1 MTTILSWNIQAG
13 LGVDG
18 RVDLAR
24 IARTVRALADADV
37 ICLQEVESRSS
48 GGPGGDAGS
57 VHEDQFET
65 LQDLFPGYAAVIGA
79 GVERTDDATASMYR
93 FGNMVLTRLP
103 ILSVFRH
110 ILPQPAA
117 PGVRHMPRQATEV
130 TVRSSGGPV
139 RVVTTHLEYHSPVHR
154 RAQVGRLRELQIEV
168 AEQARHPGATDEGG
182 PYARIGRCASSVLCG
197 DFNMETSSDEY
208 SAMLAAFGD
217 AIPDLVDAWTT
228 LHPGRPHDPTCG
240 LFDHRQWPAGAHCRD
255 YFFVTEDLRPRLR
268 SLCVDLRT
276 DASDHQPL
284 ALVLAD
290 GNDDPEW
297 ARGLW

>member
-1 MTTILSWNIQAG
+1 MTAILSWNIQAG
-13 LGVDG
+13 HGVDG

-24 IARTVRALADADV
+24 IARTIRALADADV
-37 ICLQEVESRSS
+37 ICLQEVEGQGS
-48 GGPGGDAGS
+48 GGAGDDAAS
-57 VHEDQFET
+57 VREDQFET
-65 LQDLFPGYAAVIGA
+65 IQDLFPSYVAVIGA
-79 GVERTDDATASMYR
+79 GVERADDATASMYR

-110 ILPQPAA
+110 ILPQPTA

-154 RAQVGRLRELQIEV
+154 RAQVERLRELHVEV

-182 PYARIGRCASSVLCG
+182 PYARIGRCAAAVLCG
-197 DFNMETSSDEY
+197 DFNMETGSDEY

-240 LFDHRQWPAGAHCRD
+240 LFDHRQWPSGAHCRD

-268 SLCVDLRT
+268 GLHVDLRT
-276 DASDHQPL
+276 DASDHQPI

-290 GNDDPEW
+290 GTDDPEY
-297 ARGLW
+297 A